1 MLLDNFHLYFMDN
14 HYELVSAAL
23 EANKAHQ
30 SALASRAQALTAQIH
45 ELDCLLVSTRVFKK
59 TLPHAPVPVL
69 ADATNAL
76 DERDGKR
83 LNTAISVRGGVKPV
97 ALLQPSA
104 LLKPASV
111 VAILSYQ
118 HLTLLNRNHP
128 FTTKHHIGHGTRNIP
143 CRAKVSVLMLSLVPI
158 PLSRIVKRKELETLL
173 EAVQLEKQRARSLSQ
188 PSPCEE
194 AISEELDWTAVA
206 ERVSAAHG
214 NARTADECRIKW
226 EEQSSNNTTRQRNIP
241 RSAHVWSAESD
252 LRLRE
257 AVDRYGYDNWL
268 IVAKTV
274 SENATAS
281 QCEGRFF
288 RMVDPSIKK
297 GLWTQEED
305 ARLRKAVEA
314 HGNSWIDV
322 ASTMSGR
329 TNNQCR
335 ERWMHQQ
342 KMASSGTKRL
352 DKDYDV

>member
-1 MLLDNFHLYFMDN
+1 MDN

-30 SALASRAQALTAQIH
+30 SALASHAQALTAQIH

-69 ADATNAL
+69 ADATTAL

-83 LNTAISVRGGVKPV
+83 LNTAIRVRGGVKPV
-97 ALLQPSA
+97 TLLQPSA
-104 LLKPASV
+104 LLKPESPFYHQASYR
-111 VAILSYQ
+111 ARYKK
-118 HLTLLNRNHP
+118 LTV
-128 FTTKHHIGHGTRNIP
+128 P
-143 CRAKVSVLMLSLVPI
+143 CQI
-158 PLSRIVKRKELETLL
+158 KRKELETLI

-194 AISEELDWTAVA
+194 TIREELDWTAVA

-226 EEQSSNNTTRQRNIP
+226 EEQSSNNTTRPRNIP

-288 RMVDPSIKK
+288 RMLDPSIKK

-314 HGNSWIDV
+314 HGHSWIDV

-329 TNNQCR
+329 MNNQCR
-335 ERWMHQQ
+335 ERWTHQQ
-342 KMASSGTKRL
+342 KMVSSGTKKL